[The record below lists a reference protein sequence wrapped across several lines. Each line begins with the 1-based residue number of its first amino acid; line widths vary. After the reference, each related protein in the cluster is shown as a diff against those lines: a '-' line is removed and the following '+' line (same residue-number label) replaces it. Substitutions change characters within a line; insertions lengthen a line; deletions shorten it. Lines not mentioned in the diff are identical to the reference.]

1 MIAMRC
7 CQSGGGI
14 ATAAIDHNDF
24 ATSLTA
30 SAQRLEKL
38 FDAAGFIQHGYD
50 EGKQWCIPC
59 ARGTV

>member
-38 FDAAGFIQHGYD
+38 FDAAGFND